1 MEGGR
6 GILKHLSQGQAMGKA
21 SRIKQQSAREK
32 IAAQRE
38 AARRTERRN
47 RMLITGGST
56 VVVLVIVLAFIL
68 VKATEGSPS
77 SSGSSSGTALP
88 ASVSSQVTNVSPATL
103 DRVGKGSVPATT
115 HGQAAFSPGSGAALT
130 SGGKPE
136 MLYIGAE
143 YCPYCAAMRWS
154 MAVALSRFG
163 TLTTPLHGIHSSS
176 NDVYA
181 NTATLTFYK
190 TGYHSPYLS
199 FAPVENLTV
208 NKTLLQNPTAA
219 QNAVWAKYEPDP
231 QTRGFPFVAFSNKFV
246 MKAPIYSPAV
256 LAGKSWSQIAASL
269 KDPTSPVAQGVL
281 GAANYIT
288 GAICKMTNDKPA
300 DVCSSP
306 AVTAVQS
313 GL

>member
-1 MEGGR
+1 
-6 GILKHLSQGQAMGKA
+6 MGKA

-38 AARRTERRN
+38 AARKAERRN

-56 VVVLVIVLAFIL
+56 LVVLVIVLAFIL
-68 VKATEGSPS
+68 VKLTQGSPS
-77 SSGSSSGTALP
+77 SSGSTSTTGTLLP
-88 ASVSSQVTNVSPATL
+88 ASVASQVTGVPPATL
-103 DRVGKGSVPATT
+103 NTVGKGAVPASSSTP
-115 HGQAAFSPGSGAALT
+115 FSPGSGATLT

-143 YCPYCAAMRWS
+143 FCPYCAAMRWS

-163 TLTTPLHGIHSSS
+163 TLTPLHGIHSSS
-176 NDVYA
+176 VDTDP

-190 TGYHSPYLS
+190 SGYTSKYLA
-199 FAPVENLTV
+199 FTPVENETV
-208 NKTLLQNPTAA
+208 SRAPLQNPTAA

-231 QTRGFPFVAFSNKFV
+231 STRGYPFIAFGNKLV
-246 MKAPIYSPAV
+246 MKGPIYNPAV
-256 LAGKSWSQIAASL
+256 LAGKSWSQIAAAL
-269 KDPTSPVAQGVL
+269 KDPTSPIAQSVD

-288 GAICKMTNDKPA
+288 GAICRMTNNQPSS
-300 DVCSSP
+300 VCATP

>member
-1 MEGGR
+1 
-6 GILKHLSQGQAMGKA
+6 MGKA

-38 AARRTERRN
+38 AARKAERRN

-56 VVVLVIVLAFIL
+56 LAVLVIVLAFVL
-68 VKATEGSPS
+68 VKVSQG
-77 SSGSSSGTALP
+77 SGSSSSAGRTPLP
-88 ASVSSQVTNVSPATL
+88 ASVTSQVTGVPAATL
-103 DRVGKGSVPATT
+103 DKVGRGAVPAFTQ
-115 HGQAAFSPGSGAALT
+115 GKAPFAPGSGAPLT

-163 TLTTPLHGIHSSS
+163 QLSTPLHGIHSSS
-176 NDVYA
+176 KDVNP

-199 FAPVENLTV
+199 FTPVETTTV
-208 NKTLLQNPTAA
+208 SRAPLQNPTKS
-219 QNAVWAKYEPDP
+219 QNAIWAKYEPDP
-231 QTRGFPFVAFSNKFV
+231 NTRGYPFVAFGNKQV
-246 MKAPIYSPAV
+246 MKGPIYDAAV
-256 LAGKSWSQIAASL
+256 LQGKSWSQIAAAL
-269 KDPTSPVAQGVL
+269 KDPTSPIAQSVN

-288 GAICKMTNDKPA
+288 GAICQMTNDQPA
-300 DVCSSP
+300 SVCNSA
-306 AVTAVQS
+306 AVTAVKS

>member
-1 MEGGR
+1 
-6 GILKHLSQGQAMGKA
+6 MGKA

-38 AARRTERRN
+38 AARKAERRN

-56 VVVLVIVLAFIL
+56 LAVLVIVLAFVL
-68 VKATEGSPS
+68 VKVSQG
-77 SSGSSSGTALP
+77 SGSSSSAGRTPLP
-88 ASVSSQVTNVSPATL
+88 ASVTSQVTGVPAATL
-103 DRVGKGSVPATT
+103 DKVGRGAVPAFTQ
-115 HGQAAFSPGSGAALT
+115 GKAPFAPGSGAPLT

-163 TLTTPLHGIHSSS
+163 QLSTPLHGIHSSS
-176 NDVYA
+176 KDVNP

-190 TGYHSPYLS
+190 T
-199 FAPVENLTV
+199 A
-208 NKTLLQNPTAA
+208 LQNPTKA
-219 QNAVWAKYEPDP
+219 QNAVWAKYEPNP
-231 QTRGFPFVAFSNKFV
+231 QTRGYPFVAFSNKFV
-246 MKAPIYSPAV
+246 MRGPIYDAAV
-256 LAGKSWSQIAASL
+256 LQGKTWSQIAAAL
-269 KDPTSPVAQGVL
+269 KHPTSPIAQNVN

-288 GAICKMTNDKPA
+288 GAICQMTNNQPA
-300 DVCSSP
+300 SVCNSA
-306 AVTAVQS
+306 AVTAVKS

>member
-1 MEGGR
+1 
-6 GILKHLSQGQAMGKA
+6 MGKA

-38 AARRTERRN
+38 AARKAERRN
-47 RMLITGGST
+47 RIMITVGST
-56 VVVLVIVLAFIL
+56 LVVLVIVAAFIVIKL
-68 VKATEGSPS
+68 TQGSPS
-77 SSGSSSGTALP
+77 STSAGGRTPLP
-88 ASVSSQVTNVSPATL
+88 ASVSSQVTGVPAATL
-103 DRVGKGSVPATT
+103 DTVGKGAVPAFTR
-115 HGQAAFSPGSGAALT
+115 GQPAFTAGSGAALT

-143 YCPYCAAMRWS
+143 FCPYCAATRWS

-163 TLTTPLHGIHSSS
+163 TLTTPLYGIHSSS
-176 NDVYA
+176 TDTDP

-190 TGYHSPYLS
+190 SGYNSKYLA
-199 FAPVENLTV
+199 FTPVEVQTV
-208 NKTLLQNPTAA
+208 SRAPLQNPTSE

-231 QTRGFPFVAFSNKFV
+231 NNRGYPFIAFSNKMV
-246 MKAPIYSPAV
+246 MKGPIYDAAV
-256 LAGKSWSQIAASL
+256 LQGKTWGQIAAAL
-269 KDPTSPVAQGVL
+269 KNPASPIAQSVN

-288 GAICKMTNDKPA
+288 GAICKMTNNQPSN
-300 DVCSSP
+300 VCTSP